1 VTASAHA
8 QEAPKKK
15 PAAADTT
22 RPTQPRKP
30 PRKEPVDRRKLEA
43 WGEHRVMGGH
53 VFPFATFVDTP
64 FAASYIGVT
73 GGIEY
78 HRVPRVSKPIAFL
91 GDSGTE
97 RVDLQTV
104 NVAETLDFELRLHDL
119 FALFGSTYGRAR
131 VGVNAP
137 TLLGNG
143 GDYRYGGSAG
153 GLLRILRVDSFQLSL
168 RAELGFY
175 SGQQAGILGLFRD
188 LGNIVDDA
196 FARIIA
202 NPMVDL
208 ASTLALVNNA
218 FRSATQELLVP
229 FDGYRYGVS
238 LNAAQAFGRYL
249 GVQLALGFIGET
261 AFFHPRIYDATRGGT
276 IVSEQQSTTL
286 AGRAAFALDLDG
298 APAGVPL
305 DLMLEYALTLGHE
318 QTSAPN
324 TSSDTV
330 STEQLVALGLYYSG
344 RPDLQLGGTVYT
356 LVGQLPLVA
365 ADRSLSGSPI
375 DAGALFV
382 FRYIW

>member
-1 VTASAHA
+1 
-8 QEAPKKK
+8 
-15 PAAADTT
+15 
-22 RPTQPRKP
+22 
-30 PRKEPVDRRKLEA
+30 
-43 WGEHRVMGGH
+43 MGGH
-53 VFPFATFVDTP
+53 AFPFATFVDTP

-78 HRVPRVSKPIAFL
+78 HRVPGVSKPLALF
-91 GDSGTE
+91 GNAGTE

-119 FALFGSTYGRAR
+119 FALFGSVYGRAR
-131 VGVNAP
+131 VGVNVP

-143 GDYRYGGSAG
+143 GDYRYGGGGG
-153 GLLRILRVDSFQLSL
+153 GLLRVLRVDDFQLSL
-168 RAELGFY
+168 RADLGFY
-175 SGQQAGILGLFRD
+175 AGQQAGILGLFRD
-188 LGNIVDDA
+188 LGNIVKDA
-196 FARIIA
+196 FERIVT

-208 ASTLALVNNA
+208 DSTLALVNNA

-238 LNAAQAFGRYL
+238 LNAAQALGRYV

-261 AFFHPRIYDATRGGT
+261 TFFRPRLYDATVGGT
-276 IVSEQQSTTL
+276 VVLEQQSTTL
-286 AGRAAFALDLDG
+286 AGRTALALDLDG
-298 APAGVPL
+298 APAGLPL
-305 DLMLEYALTLGHE
+305 DLMLEYGLTLGHE
-318 QTSAPN
+318 QTKAPN
-324 TSSDTV
+324 TSSDTM
-330 STEQLVALGLYYSG
+330 STEHLVALGLYYSG